1 MDHGHSD
8 EVLNLLFTLNEWM
21 AFAKLQLHT
30 ETTLLQF
37 ESSTALLGREMRRF
51 KDVVCSKY
59 PTIELPRE
67 EAARRRRNAA
77 SAAAGQP
84 LKEPRTS
91 GKLSRSLN
99 LNTYKFH
106 ALGDYPATIRHFGTT
121 DSYST
126 QVVHSKFCSYVINDK
141 NLRYYYGPG

>member
-1 MDHGHSD
+1 
-8 EVLNLLFTLNEWM
+8 
-21 AFAKLQLHT
+21 
-30 ETTLLQF
+30 
-37 ESSTALLGREMRRF
+37 MRRF

-106 ALGDYPATIRHFGTT
+106 ALGDYPATIRRFGTT

-126 QVVHSKFCSYVINDK
+126 QAVRSKFCSYVINDK